1 MLLYV
6 FWGFIVIIILLNR
19 NFIYLEYFIFLVC
32 VRFVNFNN
40 FEYYIYVIVMFLLV
54 FIWDL
59 CNKF

>member
-1 MLLYV
+1 MFR
-6 FWGFIVIIILLNR
+6 FWGFIVIIILLNS